1 MSKAKSKA
9 GEAPAVETNEPHG
22 AEVQATQ
29 GQAVEVVTEAAETKS
44 SPVSKTAEV
53 DPKVDDPAAQDP
65 QEPLET
71 LDAFLRRVEGK
82 HIERDVVATA
92 ATHPHASEITWPG
105 TYGGIRLSAGPV
117 SVTYSDGTTE

>member
-9 GEAPAVETNEPHG
+9 GEAPAVETNEP
-22 AEVQATQ
+22 Q
-29 GQAVEVVTEAAETKS
+29 GTEAQDSQDQAVELVTEAAETES
-44 SPVSKTAEV
+44 SPVSKPAED
-53 DPKVDDPAAQDP
+53 DPKVDDPAADVP
-65 QEPLET
+65 LEPLEV
-71 LDAFLRRVEGK
+71 FLRRVEGK
-82 HIERDVVATA
+82 HIDRDVVATA

>member
-9 GEAPAVETNEPHG
+9 GEAPAVETNE
-22 AEVQATQ
+22 AQATEVQATQ
-29 GQAVEVVTEAAETKS
+29 EQAVAVVTETAKTES
-44 SPVSKTAEV
+44 SPVSKPSKD
-53 DPKVDDPAAQDP
+53 DPKVDDPAPQD
-65 QEPLET
+65 QLEPLES
-71 LDAFLRRVEGK
+71 FLRRVEGK
-82 HIERDVVATA
+82 HIDSDVVATA

>member
-9 GEAPAVETNEPHG
+9 GEAPAVETNEPQG
-22 AEVQATQ
+22 TEVQTAQ
-29 GQAVEVVTEAAETKS
+29 EQAVELVTEAAETES
-44 SPVSKTAEV
+44 SPVSKPAED
-53 DPKVDDPAAQDP
+53 DPKVDDPAADVP
-65 QEPLET
+65 LEPLEV
-71 LDAFLRRVEGK
+71 FLRRVEGK
-82 HIERDVVATA
+82 HIDRDVVATA

>member
-9 GEAPAVETNEPHG
+9 GEAPAVETNEAQG
-22 AEVQATQ
+22 AEVLAAQE
-29 GQAVEVVTEAAETKS
+29 QAVEVVMGAVNTEP
-44 SPVSKTAEV
+44 SPVPKPISD

-65 QEPLET
+65 LEPLEV
-71 LDAFLRRVEGK
+71 FLRRVEGK
-82 HIERDVVATA
+82 HIDRDVVATA

-117 SVTYSDGTTE
+117 SVKYSDGTTE

>member
-9 GEAPAVETNEPHG
+9 GEAPAVETNEPQG
-22 AEVQATQ
+22 TEVQAAQ
-29 GQAVEVVTEAAETKS
+29 EQAVEVVMGAVNIES
-44 SPVSKTAEV
+44 SPVSK
-53 DPKVDDPAAQDP
+53 PIVDDPELDDP
-65 QEPLET
+65 ASKDPLEPLET
-71 LDAFLRRVEGK
+71 LDTFLRRVEGK
-82 HIERDVVATA
+82 HIDRDVVATA

>member
-9 GEAPAVETNEPHG
+9 GEAPAVETNEPQG
-22 AEVQATQ
+22 TEVQVAQ
-29 GQAVEVVTEAAETKS
+29 EQAVELVTEAAETES
-44 SPVSKTAEV
+44 SPVSKTAED
-53 DPKVDDPAAQDP
+53 DPKVDDPAAQAP
-65 QEPLET
+65 LEPLE
-71 LDAFLRRVEGK
+71 AFLRRVEGK
-82 HIERDVVATA
+82 HIGRDVVATA

>member
-9 GEAPAVETNEPHG
+9 GEAPAVETNESQG
-22 AEVQATQ
+22 TEVQASQ
-29 GQAVEVVTEAAETKS
+29 GQEVEVVTESAETES
-44 SPVSKTAEV
+44 SPVSKPAED
-53 DPKVDDPAAQDP
+53 DPKVDDPVPQDP
-65 QEPLET
+65 LEPLE
-71 LDAFLRRVEGK
+71 AFLRRVEGK

-92 ATHPHASEITWPG
+92 ASHPHASEITWPG